1 MTSGLSRRLQALRR
15 LPARPARDLA
25 YVVLAQWQ
33 LLRARL
39 AILVTRRGR
48 LLETAALATAVA
60 NAPSD
65 AESLARARKIS
76 LAVDRAA
83 DYGLFRPTCLVRSIA
98 LDRMLR
104 QEGVS
109 GGVVR
114 IGARSRAGRTEM
126 HAWIE
131 VGGAVVGERPDHIG
145 TFTPLHDF
153 TVVGRV

>member
-15 LPARPARDLA
+15 LPAQPARDLG

-33 LLRARL
+33 LLRARI
-39 AILVTRRGR
+39 AILLIRRGR
-48 LLETAALATAVA
+48 LLETVAATAVPD
-60 NAPSD
+60 APAD
-65 AESLARARKIS
+65 AESLAMARMIS

-104 QEGVS
+104 QDGVS
-109 GGVVR
+109 GSVVR

-131 VGGAVVGERPDHIG
+131 VGGVVVGERPDHIG